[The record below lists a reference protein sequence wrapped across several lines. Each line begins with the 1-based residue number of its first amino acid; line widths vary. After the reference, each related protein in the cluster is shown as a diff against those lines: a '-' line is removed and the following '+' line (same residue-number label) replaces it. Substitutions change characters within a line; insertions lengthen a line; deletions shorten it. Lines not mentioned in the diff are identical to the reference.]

1 MLPTQLEEDGSR
13 SSKAA
18 EDEEMKVVFSKNR
31 DENGLFSRN
40 AAFGAAHEMMM
51 RWKHLSAEQANVF
64 LSRTFD
70 PSYNDFDVLG
80 NGRIAEDEMYKL
92 ISQVYKS

>member
-1 MLPTQLEEDGSR
+1 
-13 SSKAA
+13 
-18 EDEEMKVVFSKNR
+18 MKVVFSKNR
-31 DENGLFSRN
+31 DDQGLFTRN

-70 PSYNDFDVLG
+70 AAYNDFDVLN
-80 NGRIAEDEMYKL
+80 NGHIAEDEMYKL
-92 ISQVYKS
+92 IAQVYKS